1 MERRRVKTT
10 RSARTNARYLTTLA
24 GFVALSLALI
34 VALNLLVDP
43 LWYFSGTRI
52 GTRNY
57 ELNLRVSKINL
68 IKDDPDAYDCLIFGA
83 SVTTLLNASEFPGHK
98 CFNAA
103 FNGATAEEL
112 AVYARYFRGIGV
124 DPKLVI
130 VGLDPAD
137 LTSDRPSQIEM
148 PEFIKS
154 GGSPPPVL
162 RAYSSARV
170 AWFSIR
176 ATLGMDRPATWFTQD
191 FVCRLMPREPMT
203 PAGMLGQSYSY
214 GDFSQESRA
223 VYADL
228 LDTWPQA
235 RTIGYVP
242 YVNAWVV
249 VQWREDEALG
259 TYLETV
265 HAFSG
270 LFDEFYDF
278 SAPSRITTDLT
289 ETNDGEHYSEAA
301 NDLIAAQLSG
311 DRSPLGLAVHGR
323 SYEEFEALYL
333 GRVEDLPTDIV
344 NFVNTRAL

>member
-1 MERRRVKTT
+1 MKTT
-10 RSARTNARYLTTLA
+10 RLARTNARYLTTLA
-24 GFVALSLALI
+24 GFIALSLALI

-68 IKDDPDAYDCLIFGA
+68 IRDDPDAYDCMIFGA
-83 SVTTLLNASEFPGHK
+83 SVTTLLNASKFPGHK

-112 AVYARYFRGIGV
+112 AVYARYFREIGV
-124 DPKLVI
+124 DPRLVI

-137 LTSDRPSQIEM
+137 LTSARPSNIQM

-154 GGSPPPVL
+154 GESPPPVL
-162 RAYSSARV
+162 RAYSSASV
-170 AWFSIR
+170 AWFSIQS
-176 ATLGMDRPATWFTQD
+176 TLDMGRPATWYTRD

-203 PAGMLGQSYSY
+203 PAGMLDQSYSY
-214 GDFSQESRA
+214 DDFSQESRA

-249 VQWREDEALG
+249 AHWREEGVLG

-278 SAPSRITTDLT
+278 SAPSHITTDLM
-289 ETNDGEHYSEAA
+289 ETNDGEHYSESA
-301 NDLIAAQLSG
+301 NDLIAARLSG
-311 DRSPLGLAVHGR
+311 DRSSLGISVHGR
-323 SYEEFEALYL
+323 SYEEFETLYL
-333 GRVEDLPTDIV
+333 GRVEELPTDIV
-344 NFVNTRAL
+344 NFVNTQAL